1 MKKLYKI
8 ILLLIIFIL
17 LSSYN
22 PYKFNFFSKK
32 NSAFLKIKEIEIHN
46 TNLIQ
51 ENEILK
57 KLSGIY
63 NKNILTIKSND
74 IKKPLKTIDFVE
86 KIEVKKKY
94 PNTIIIKIYE
104 TKPIGILL
112 KNKVKYLFDNSS
124 NLILLEKN
132 MNFDNLPNIFG
143 EGAEFK
149 FLDFYNLLENNNF
162 PKKKIKNYYYY
173 KIGRWDLDLLDNKII
188 KLPHKKILDSIQK
201 SIALLNRK
209 DFENY
214 NIIDLRIDGRIIVE

>member
-8 ILLLIIFIL
+8 ILLLIIFIF

-32 NSAFLKIKEIEIHN
+32 NGAFLKIKEIEIHN

-86 KIEVKKKY
+86 KIEVKKKI
-94 PNTIIIKIYE
+94 P
-104 TKPIGILL
+104 
-112 KNKVKYLFDNSS
+112 KY
-124 NLILLEKN
+124 
-132 MNFDNLPNIFG
+132 
-143 EGAEFK
+143 
-149 FLDFYNLLENNNF
+149 NNN
-162 PKKKIKNYYYY
+162 NN
-173 KIGRWDLDLLDNKII
+173 L
-188 KLPHKKILDSIQK
+188 
-201 SIALLNRK
+201 
-209 DFENY
+209 
-214 NIIDLRIDGRIIVE
+214 